1 MPHTCQKGIKR
12 FITHIMRFSRESRAG
27 SWEGLKMSERT
38 ENGAWLGVLW
48 WLESGAR
55 VRIPLNGAGFAWFD
69 LPTSAKEV
77 TSGFPPSLPRC
88 GTEGEVGLESY
99 QKSNMKNGLTLYLLH
114 YPKWGLHNFSKQHYL
129 SWLVKGALLG
139 YSFNNKTIPSLP
151 FPEEQQDRATFLLL
165 GCKKKKNS
173 ENYE

>member
-12 FITHIMRFSRESRAG
+12 FITHIMRFSGESRAG

-38 ENGAWLGVLW
+38 EKGAWLGVLW

-55 VRIPLNGAGFAWFD
+55 VRIPLNGAVFAWFD
-69 LPTSAKEV
+69 LPTSAKEG

-99 QKSNMKNGLTLYLLH
+99 QKSNMKNGLTLFIAV
-114 YPKWGLHNFSKQHYL
+114 PKMRAPQLFKAALPFLVGKGSS
-129 SWLVKGALLG
+129 SWLQV
-139 YSFNNKTIPSLP
+139 
-151 FPEEQQDRATFLLL
+151 QQQ
-165 GCKKKKNS
+165 NHP
-173 ENYE
+173 